1 MDAIIVAISLL
12 RGVKR
17 VEPLL
22 TLGTETPI
30 QQLGLS
36 ARPLNALTA
45 AQIMTIGE
53 LMVHSRSELQ
63 CVKNLGRL
71 SLHEIEQKLA
81 SIGGR
86 LRPEPRGPWTHAYPI
101 VTQEDH

>member
-1 MDAIIVAISLL
+1 VNNAEPCRLNVVLVLDVEANGEDMDAIIVAISLL

-45 AQIMTIGE
+45 ACE
-53 LMVHSRSELQ
+53 
-63 CVKNLGRL
+63 
-71 SLHEIEQKLA
+71 
-81 SIGGR
+81 
-86 LRPEPRGPWTHAYPI
+86 EPRQAQP
-101 VTQEDH
+101 